1 VTSVRTAACVAF
13 LSALGFGAE
22 ANAGEPAPRDATTRS
37 LQKRKRPDYDGRGGA
52 PQTPSRK
59 ALWAPRVLLF
69 PAYALSE
76 YVIRRPLGAL
86 VTHAERSGWPA
97 AIADFLALDQVH
109 PVGIVPFFLIDF
121 GFEPSVGLYA
131 YWDDAG
137 FKGHQLR
144 LRGSTWGPR
153 WLSGTVTERFL
164 LGAQEVTLTAT
175 ATRRP
180 DYAFY
185 GIGPDTRESALTR
198 YQGDTVY
205 ARAESLVRFGGRHLL
220 EAAFGYRAARFGHS
234 DYDEDDRGSPEYQ
247 PSIDEAVA
255 SGELPEPPGFRD
267 GYRAPYGAAR
277 LLLDS
282 RGRSRARSGV
292 RVELSG
298 EQSVDLANAPAS
310 GWVRYGGTVLGFLD
324 LNDAGRRL
332 SLALSAT
339 LVDPLGERPVPFT
352 QLAAL
357 GGGRSMPGLRSGRL
371 YGPSAVVA
379 MLRYSWPIW
388 LSLNGS
394 LQAGLGNVFGPHFS
408 GIRPGRARLSTA
420 IGLETSGSRDT
431 VFQALVGFGTETV
444 ESGADLDTIRL
455 AVGVRSAF

>member
-1 VTSVRTAACVAF
+1 MSLARTLGCAALTAALLGA
-13 LSALGFGAE
+13 SAARASE
-22 ANAGEPAPRDATTRS
+22 PSQTAEPAAPAKR
-37 LQKRKRPDYDGRGGA
+37 QKPNYDGRGGA
-52 PQTPSRK
+52 PKTPARK
-59 ALWAPRVLLF
+59 ALWVPRVLLF
-69 PAYALSE
+69 PAYVVSE
-76 YVIRRPLGAL
+76 YVVRRPLGAL
-86 VTHAERSGWPA
+86 ITHAEKSGWPA
-97 AIADFLALDQVH
+97 AVSDFLALDQVH
-109 PVGIVPFFLIDF
+109 PVGLVPFMLIDF
-121 GFEPSVGLYA
+121 GFEPSAGLYA

-144 LRGSTWGPR
+144 FRGSTWGPR
-153 WLSGTVTERFL
+153 WLSGTLTERFL
-164 LGAQEVTLTAT
+164 LGPQEITLTAT

-205 ARAESLVRFGGRHLL
+205 ARAESKLVFGGRHLL
-220 EAAFGYRAARFGHS
+220 EGAFGYRGARFGHS
-234 DYDEDDRGSPEYQ
+234 DYDEDDRGKPGYQ

-255 SGELPEPPGFRD
+255 AGLLPEPPGFRD

-282 RGRSRARSGV
+282 RGRTRAKNGV

-298 EQSVDLANAPAS
+298 EQSVDLANSPAS
-310 GWVRYGGTVLGFLD
+310 GWVRYGGTVLGFVD
-324 LNDAGRRL
+324 LSDGGRML

-339 LVDPLGERPVPFT
+339 LVDPLGDRPVPFT
-352 QLAAL
+352 QLAAP

-371 YGPSAVVA
+371 YGRSAVVA

-388 LSLNGS
+388 LSLKGS
-394 LQAGLGNVFGPHFS
+394 LQAGLGNVFGPHFE
-408 GIRPGRARLSTA
+408 GIRPGRVRVSTA
-420 IGLETSGSRDT
+420 IGLETNSSRDT

-444 ESGADLDTIRL
+444 ESGADLDTIRVAL
-455 AVGVRSAF
+455 GVRSAF